1 MPSPMPAATAQ
12 GGKETVLLAM
22 PDPETRVLVGFMLR
36 RLGYGVVEA
45 RSGAEAIR
53 LRDEATENFDLLL
66 ADALMPR
73 MNGHD
78 LAEALRARDQGL
90 RVLLLAES
98 SYARS
103 ARRTA
108 AQRELRFLCRPF
120 TIGTLGAAVRE
131 ELDRKRAMSASS
143 RA

>member
-1 MPSPMPAATAQ
+1 MAATAES
-12 GGKETVLLAM
+12 GTESVLLAM

-36 RLGYGVVEA
+36 RLGYRVIEA

-53 LRDEATENFDLLL
+53 LRDEGTENFDLLL

-78 LAEALRARDQGL
+78 LAEALRARNQGL
-90 RVLLLAES
+90 RVLLLAEP

-120 TIGTLGAAVRE
+120 TIVTLGAAVRE
-131 ELDRKRAMSASS
+131 ELDRRRTMSASS
-143 RA
+143 QA

>member
-1 MPSPMPAATAQ
+1 MTAAAQ
-12 GGKETVLLAM
+12 GEKETVLLAM

-36 RLGYGVVEA
+36 RLGYRVVEA

-53 LRDEATENFDLLL
+53 LRDEGHEVFDLLL
-66 ADALMPR
+66 ADAVMPR

-78 LAEALRARDQGL
+78 LAEALRAGNQGL
-90 RVLLLAES
+90 RVLLLAEP

-108 AQRELRFLCRPF
+108 AQQELRFLCRPF
-120 TIGTLGAAVRE
+120 TIGILAAAVRE
-131 ELDRKRAMSASS
+131 ELDRGRAMSASG

>member
-1 MPSPMPAATAQ
+1 
-12 GGKETVLLAM
+12 M

-36 RLGYGVVEA
+36 RLGYRVVEA

-53 LRDEATENFDLLL
+53 LRDEADETFDLLL
-66 ADALMPR
+66 AEAVMPR

-78 LAEALRARDQGL
+78 LAGELRARDRGL
-90 RVLLLAES
+90 RVLLLAEP

-108 AQRELRFLCRPF
+108 AQQGLGFLCRPF
-120 TIGTLGAAVRE
+120 TIGTLAAAVRE
-131 ELDRKRAMSASS
+131 ELDRVRTMSASS